1 MRQPPSKQADSGR
14 IMACKPLEMPFT
26 SAANMARPGARWLIC
41 WLLLAACS
49 DLTRPGLDRGAP
61 AGAAATA
68 PSTSGPQRSAA
79 GAATGNAPVAADTR
93 EITASHILVGFG
105 GSSRTRPT
113 VTRTKGEARQR
124 ADELLARLRG
134 GSDFAEL
141 ARAESDSPSAARGGD
156 LGSFSA
162 QRMEPKFAAAAFA
175 LGVGETSAV
184 VETPFGFHIIK
195 RTK

>member
-1 MRQPPSKQADSGR
+1 
-14 IMACKPLEMPFT
+14 
-26 SAANMARPGARWLIC
+26 MARPGARWLIC
-41 WLLLAACS
+41 WLPLAACS
-49 DLTRPGLDRGAP
+49 DLTRPGLHRGAP
-61 AGAAATA
+61 AGAAIAAA
-68 PSTSGPQRSAA
+68 PSPSGPQRSAA

-105 GSSRTRPT
+105 GSSRARPT
-113 VTRTKGEARQR
+113 VTRTKDEARQR
-124 ADELLARLRG
+124 ADELLAQLRA
-134 GSDFAEL
+134 GSDFAQL
-141 ARAESDSPSAARGGD
+141 ARAESDSPSATRGGD

-175 LGVGETSAV
+175 LAAGETSAV

>member
-1 MRQPPSKQADSGR
+1 
-14 IMACKPLEMPFT
+14 
-26 SAANMARPGARWLIC
+26 MARPGARWLIS
-41 WLLLAACS
+41 WLPLLAACS
-49 DLTRPGLDRGAP
+49 DLTRPALDRRGAP
-61 AGAAATA
+61 PVVASAAA
-68 PSTSGPQRSAA
+68 PSPSALERT
-79 GAATGNAPVAADTR
+79 AATPQGVAPAADAP
-93 EITASHILVGFG
+93 EISASHILVGYG
-105 GSSRTRPT
+105 GSNRVRPT
-113 VTRTKGEARQR
+113 VTRTKDEARQR

-162 QRMEPKFAAAAFA
+162 GRMESTFAAAAFA
-175 LGVGETSAV
+175 LRPGETSGV

>member
-1 MRQPPSKQADSGR
+1 
-14 IMACKPLEMPFT
+14 
-26 SAANMARPGARWLIC
+26 MARPGARWLIC
-41 WLLLAACS
+41 WLPLAACS
-49 DLTRPGLDRGAP
+49 DLTRPGLQRGAP
-61 AGAAATA
+61 AGAAIAAA
-68 PSTSGPQRSAA
+68 PAPSGPQRSEA

-105 GSSRTRPT
+105 GSSRARPT
-113 VTRTKGEARQR
+113 VTRTKDEARQR
-124 ADELLARLRG
+124 ADELLARLRA
-134 GSDFAEL
+134 GSDFAQL

-175 LGVGETSAV
+175 LAAGETSAV